1 MTMFLRRQ
9 WLPSLIPVEILSEI
23 FLLVYKDTDEKE
35 EWSWRELMLVCC
47 RWRAIM
53 ISTPGIHFQLR
64 IQRPTQ
70 SGVVQAFI
78 QGRKSRLLVT
88 IDINGGGDGNE
99 FNAENFYACFMGAS
113 QAASR
118 WRS

>member
-35 EWSWRELMLVCC
+35 EWSWRELMLVCR

-53 ISTPGIHFQLR
+53 ISTPGVHFQLR
-64 IQRPTQ
+64 IRGSTQ
-70 SGVVQAFI
+70 SGEVQSFI
-78 QGRKSRLLVT
+78 QGRKSLFTVAV
-88 IDINGGGDGNE
+88 DIMVDE
-99 FNAENFYACFMGAS
+99 EDHDDFFVEKFH
-113 QAASR
+113 
-118 WRS
+118 